1 MNEELKRI
9 LQPDILAEQYSRSSW
24 EQAADILNRPESV
37 RTQSA
42 NLMQDLSFFSDLRD
56 RVNQGIDSAYTAG
69 SLTVLTPVGM
79 FGLWEGFA
87 APDWD
92 ITTLGIGYHRYF
104 LFHSAFG
111 LALLRHFHRQWQVRM
126 EGRDNGWS
134 GRVKQKVVGAL
145 LGAGAAGVGIHLLVD
160 VFQPKSIVF
169 PFFGSLVEGTLVD
182 DNLWLLGNSLW
193 AFKISHDVFSL
204 VLADE
209 MTMARDFAV
218 REFGELAA
226 WRPSNE
232 QQA

>member
-1 MNEELKRI
+1 MNEQLKQI
-9 LQPDILAEQYSRSSW
+9 LQPQMLADQYSRSSW
-24 EQAADILNRPESV
+24 DKAEDILNRPEPI
-37 RTQSA
+37 RAQAT
-42 NLMQDLSFFSDLRD
+42 NLIQDLSFFHDLRD

-69 SLTVLTPVGM
+69 SMTVLTPVGM

-104 LFHSAFG
+104 LFHSAIG
-111 LALLRHFHRQWQVRM
+111 LAMLRHFHRQWRARM
-126 EGRDNGWS
+126 EERENGWN
-134 GRVKQKVVGAL
+134 GRVKRKVVGTL
-145 LGAGAAGVGIHLLVD
+145 FGAVAAGVGIHLLVD

-209 MTMARDFAV
+209 MTVARDFSA
-218 REFGELAA
+218 RQFGSLAA
-226 WRPSNE
+226 WRP
-232 QQA
+232 

>member
-1 MNEELKRI
+1 MNEDLKRI
-9 LQPDILAEQYSRSSW
+9 LQPDILAEQYSRNSW
-24 EQAADILNRPESV
+24 EQAADLLNRSEPGCGQPAS
-37 RTQSA
+37 
-42 NLMQDLSFFSDLRD
+42 LIQDLSFFNDLRD
-56 RVNQGIDSAYTAG
+56 RVNQGIDSAYTA
-69 SLTVLTPVGM
+69 SSMTVLTPVGM

-111 LALLRHFHRQWQVRM
+111 LALLRHFHRQWQARM
-126 EGRDNGWS
+126 EEREIGWS

-160 VFQPKSIVF
+160 MFQPKSIVF

-193 AFKISHDVFSL
+193 AFKISHEVFSL

-218 REFGELAA
+218 REFGELAV
-226 WRPSNE
+226 WRPSND